1 MNHEQFWQTV
11 LEALE
16 VEVSKANFA
25 TWLKFT
31 SVLSL
36 TESELLISVPNG
48 FTKEWL
54 LNHYNKT
61 IYKIVQNIKPEINK
75 IQYII
80 GKKVQ
85 EKAQT
90 SQATEENTNKN
101 RVVIIKNNPNL
112 ILKKQEFESN
122 LNKRYSFDTF
132 IAGPSN
138 ELAMQA
144 CVTVAKHPG
153 IEYNPLFVYGGVGLG
168 KTHLIQSTG
177 IQILKNFSDKK
188 VCYLTSERFLNEV
201 LDYIANKATSDLRK
215 KYREVDALIIDDIQF
230 LGGKAVAS
238 EELFNTFNHLY
249 EHNKQIIISSDRL
262 PSEILD
268 LEDRL
273 RSRFEGGMMVD
284 IQKPDMET
292 RFVILRKMAE
302 SKNFEVDDNILNF
315 IAENFDNNIREL
327 QGAFNTVLAN
337 FSLRGT
343 KPDFTSVSLLLK
355 NSIAAKPKNII
366 NFKHILKEVSDFF
379 DISAQELI
387 NRCRKKEIVYPRQIA
402 MYLLRKELNNSFPT
416 IGEKLGGRDHTT
428 VMHACEKIEKEL
440 KENNL
445 IERDIK
451 IIRERLYSNI

>member
-112 ILKKQEFESN
+112 ILKKQELESN

-144 CVTVAKHPG
+144 CVTIAKHPG

-177 IQILKNFSDKK
+177 IQILKNFPDKK

-201 LDYIANKATSDLRK
+201 FDYIANKATSDLRK

-249 EHNKQIIISSDRL
+249 ERNKQIIISSDRL

-302 SKNFEVDDNILNF
+302 SKNFEIDGNILNF

-379 DISAQELI
+379 DISVQELI